1 MKDEGY
7 TVSHSASLSFS
18 HTQTTY
24 TSNAQH
30 INQNPLILHK
40 VKQKERKK
48 SNFLGSGRE
57 KSTSCIWYNVYMRER
72 HNKEETQE
80 YHIQKGAS
88 IRQSLVRPESGPER
102 RLRGF
107 WATWAVNNRFLW
119 CLMSP
124 IFRNTRLSN
133 QQDDQ
138 NLWYHCQLFFLPKA
152 TCGSATPNNYYGQK
166 G

>member
-1 MKDEGY
+1 MDETGITMMAFPRGNKDPQSHHTTKQSFQDEGY

-72 HNKEETQE
+72 HNKEEAQE
-80 YHIQKGAS
+80 YHIQKRAN

-107 WATWAVNNRFLW
+107 WAT
-119 CLMSP
+119 
-124 IFRNTRLSN
+124 
-133 QQDDQ
+133 
-138 NLWYHCQLFFLPKA
+138 
-152 TCGSATPNNYYGQK
+152 
-166 G
+166 